1 MISCHFIVNTKT
13 FVNCQDVTNDDL
25 PIFIDVIEVAD
36 HTVSELHLSKLTTVL
51 IKYADIPNTILN

>member
-1 MISCHFIVNTKT
+1 MS
-13 FVNCQDVTNDDL
+13 DVTNDDV
-25 PIFIDVIEVAD
+25 FIDVIEVAD